1 MLTLRIAF
9 KNLLGAGLRTWLNV
23 IVLSLS
29 YVLIIF
35 YNSMMD
41 GWNKQAM
48 TDTVDWE
55 IGQGQIW
62 EADYDPFDPYTLIDA
77 HSPLPAKLSDAVKQD
92 QVVPVLIVQAAIY
105 PEGRLQNILLKGIPA
120 DQPLLDLPT
129 TAFDSISGATPAI
142 IGRRMAAAT
151 NLRKGDRVLLRWRD
165 VNGTFDAR
173 EITIAGV
180 FDNNV
185 PSIDNGQIWIPLEEM
200 YEMTGMHNEATLLVT
215 GPQYQPEQMSGWT
228 FKNKDFLLTDLE
240 AIIEAKKGSAA
251 IMYLMLLGIALLAV
265 FDTQVLSIFRR
276 QKEIGTYIAL
286 GMTRGQ
292 VVRLF
297 TVEGAAHSLLAA
309 GLAALYG
316 TPLFWYLK
324 KHGIPMPPGS
334 DSAGLPVSS
343 EVIPVYGAGL
353 ILGTILLVVISA
365 TIVSYLPARKIA
377 RMQPTEA
384 LKGKIL

>member
-23 IVLSLS
+23 VVLSLS

-48 TDTVDWE
+48 TDTIAWE

-62 EADYDPFDPYTLIDA
+62 ESDYDPFDPYTLIDA
-77 HSPLPAKLSDAVKQD
+77 HSLLPPDLSVAVQQGKALPL
-92 QVVPVLIVQAAIY
+92 LIVQAAIY
-105 PEGRLQNILLKGIPA
+105 PQGRLQNILLKGIPA
-120 DQPLLDLPT
+120 GQQQLDLPT
-129 TAFDSISGATPAI
+129 SAFASFPDVTPAI

-151 NLRKGDRVLLRWRD
+151 KLRQGDQVLLRWRD

-173 EITIAGV
+173 EITVAGV

-185 PSIDNGQIWIPLEEM
+185 PGIDNGQVWIPLENM
-200 YEMTGMHNEATLLVT
+200 YEMTGMHGEATLLVT
-215 GPQYQPEQMSGWT
+215 GPGYEPAEHKGWN
-228 FKNKDFLLTDLE
+228 FKSKDFLLADLE
-240 AIIEAKKGSAA
+240 AIIQAKKGSAA

-286 GMTRGQ
+286 GMTRGH

-377 RMQPTEA
+377 RMRPTEA
-384 LKGKIL
+384 LKGKIQ

>member
-23 IVLSLS
+23 VVLSLS
-29 YVLIIF
+29 YIVIVF

-48 TDTVDWE
+48 TDTIAWE
-55 IGQGQIW
+55 IGEGQIW

-77 HSPLPAKLSDAVKQD
+77 HSALPAGLSTAVEQD
-92 QVVPVLIVQAAIY
+92 RAVPVLIVQAAIY
-105 PEGRLQNILLKGIPA
+105 PQGRLQNILLKGIPA
-120 DQPLLDLPT
+120 GQQLLELPT
-129 TAFDSISGATPAI
+129 SAFDSLPDVTPAI

-151 NLRKGDRVLLRWRD
+151 KLREGDRVLLRWRD
-165 VNGTFDAR
+165 KNGTFDAR
-173 EITIAGV
+173 EIAVARV

-185 PSIDNGQIWIPLEEM
+185 PGIDNGQIWIPLREM
-200 YEMTGMHNEATLLVT
+200 YEMTGMHGEATLLVA
-215 GPQYQPEQMSGWT
+215 GPELESPRLEGWE
-228 FKNKDFLLTDLE
+228 FKSREFLLADLK

-309 GLAALYG
+309 GLAVLYG

-353 ILGTILLVVISA
+353 IIGTILLVVLSA
-365 TIVSYLPARKIA
+365 TVVSYLPARKIA
-377 RMQPTEA
+377 RMKPTEA
-384 LKGKIL
+384 LKGKIQ